1 MGNVNTTRMY
11 ACNTYKEV
19 IRKQVFE
26 RRLTRLKH
34 NHILVLKREINVHIT
49 QKYIASKIQRN
60 RYNAYQKCALRI
72 WRVYIPKSK
81 TFYILSNIK
90 LVCFRCK
97 IFQRSSVLCIP
108 SECILL

>member
-60 RYNAYQKCALRI
+60 KYNAYQKCALRI
-72 WRVYIPKSK
+72 WRVYTKK
-81 TFYILSNIK
+81 QN
-90 LVCFRCK
+90 
-97 IFQRSSVLCIP
+97 
-108 SECILL
+108 LLYLI

>member
-19 IRKQVFE
+19 TRKQVFE

-60 RYNAYQKCALRI
+60 KYNAYKKCALRI
-72 WRVYIPKSK
+72 WRVYTKK
-81 TFYILSNIK
+81 QN
-90 LVCFRCK
+90 
-97 IFQRSSVLCIP
+97 
-108 SECILL
+108 LLYLI